1 MNSKTLLDLT
11 HPNLSTSFVGFDRLF
26 NELFK
31 HQGLQH
37 STPSYPPYNLIKDGD
52 TYVIEMALAGLTNKD
67 IDVEVAENVLT
78 ISYQKKEEDREGM
91 VHRGLAMRSFNRSF
105 NLAEDIV
112 VKKASFK
119 NGLLSIIMERIVPE
133 EKKPKKIKITG

>member
-1 MNSKTLLDLT
+1 MNSKFLLDLK

-31 HQGLQH
+31 HQGIQH
-37 STPSYPPYNLIKDGD
+37 NSPSYPPYNLFRDDD
-52 TYVIEMALAGLTNKD
+52 TYTIEMALAGLTNKD

-78 ISYQKKEEDREGM
+78 ISYVKVDNKDDE
-91 VHRGLAMRSFNRSF
+91 VIHRGLAMRSFKRSF
-105 NLAEDIV
+105 NLAEDIE

-119 NGLLSIIMERIVPE
+119 NGLLSIVMERIIPD
-133 EKKPKKIKITG
+133 EKKPRKIKIS

>member
-1 MNSKTLLDLT
+1 MNSKFLLDLK
-11 HPNLSTSFVGFDRLF
+11 HPNFTTSFVGFDRLF

-31 HQGLQH
+31 YQGLQH

-119 NGLLSIIMERIVPE
+119 NGLLSIIMERIIPE